1 MSSRSQRTARARRAR
16 PLVEVAELASRL
28 DTVIDQTQF
37 YGVAQIAFQGRVLY
51 ERAAGYADRAHRVPN
66 TPETEFAI
74 ASGTKTFT
82 AVTVMSLVQDGL
94 LDLDDEVHGSFGP
107 AGDVVP
113 SGVTVR
119 HLLAHASGMGD
130 YLDEEQGGDNDD
142 YVLDVPVHR
151 LSEPTEFLPLL
162 RGRPAIFPPGA
173 RFKYCNS
180 GYVVLAL
187 IIEHVAGCSYYDA
200 VHQRVLRPAGM
211 HGTAFLRLDELPGSA
226 AIGYLP
232 DRGWRANHLHL
243 PVRGCGDGGAYST
256 VADIGRFW
264 RELFAGNIV
273 AREVV
278 ESMIQPHHAP
288 SEDSRGYGL
297 GFWLARYARTV
308 QLEGA
313 DAGISFRSGFA
324 PQTGLAYTV
333 ISNTT
338 SGAWPVVK
346 ESESVLGTDL

>member
-1 MSSRSQRTARARRAR
+1 MVT
-16 PLVEVAELASRL
+16 PVEVTELSSRL
-28 DTVIDQTQF
+28 DAVVDQTQF
-37 YGVAQIAFQGRVLY
+37 HGVAQVALRGRVLY
-51 ERAAGYADRAHRVPN
+51 ERATGYSDRAHRVPN
-66 TPETEFAI
+66 TSETEFAI

-94 LDLDDEVHGSFGP
+94 LHLGDEVHGSFGP
-107 AGDVVP
+107 AGDVVQP
-113 SGVTVR
+113 GVTVR
-119 HLLAHASGMGD
+119 HLLAHTSGLGD
-130 YLDEEQGGDNDD
+130 YLDEEQSGDNND

-151 LSEPTEFLPLL
+151 LTGPAEFLPLL
-162 RGRPAIFPPGA
+162 RGRPAMFPPGA

-180 GYVVLAL
+180 GYVLLAL
-187 IIEHVAGCSYYDA
+187 IIERAARCSYYEA

-211 HGTAFLRLDELPGSA
+211 NQTAFLRLDELPGSA

-232 DRGWRANHLHL
+232 NRSWRSNHLHL
-243 PVRGCGDGGAYST
+243 PVRGGGDGGAYST
-256 VADIGRFW
+256 VGDIGRFW
-264 RELFAGNIV
+264 RELFAGSIV

-278 ESMIQPHHAP
+278 ESMIHPHHAP
-288 SEDSRGYGL
+288 SENSRGYGL
-297 GFWLARYARTV
+297 GFWLARDARTV

-324 PQTGLAYTV
+324 PQTGLLYTV

-346 ESESVLGTDL
+346 ELESVVGKTHEQGRPDIPRDAV